1 MDPSFSAPSSGSTAV
16 RSPKTLQEAKNQ
28 VLPSDKDSISVLHC
42 ALPSSSSSRLSD
54 QMHLNDISI
63 DAQTKVEKMQD
74 PDNNEQEEAAQELE
88 LDPEQIEMNQVQE
101 YSRSKEL
108 SRSRSVSRSRSAASS
123 PTEHVLKGRQ
133 ELCEKPFSGG
143 TTHTEI
149 GEHNSRL
156 RLTLARSLLDLQSD
170 VTQEVRSL
178 DRFSEELRCELA
190 TALSVS
196 KARFRID
203 QVTETNSGSCRVDVE
218 ISNYTEFI
226 DFRIQADEVDLL
238 PLELSSGQL
247 SLEIQRQVADPLS
260 LLRNSTWFSFVMN
273 VIIITTGSSS
283 ATTPVAS
290 RIMSQGVFSQGA
302 FVATL
307 ADAHFG
313 APSEDAHFG
322 AHSFGVPALF
332 GQQLVHSLSPAIL
345 PDEGLHGV
353 ANDYGAPLEN
363 LWPASGFQVPF
374 PSVLANER
382 TGDVVAESAG
392 RVLATE
398 MENAL
403 DKLRQQ
409 AQKPCQVMSWLA
421 DHDLSANASRDSLQE
436 SSMQQLHRCA
446 SMPELHPSGTRRAFE
461 AITMRLRLR
470 LASREVQDAKIKQ
483 QNMELQQEIEAL
495 RANHSARVSIL
506 EASEHR
512 NMSEIKV
519 LKGLSLSQTKE
530 IEAFQMQNRSLA
542 TQLRDLKKKDRVQ
555 EKRPNNNLSEMFAL
569 EQQLQRERERVAQL
583 MSALEQANVALAR
596 AAAESLASTA
606 ATRPEQ
612 ETSQCE
618 VEVEVMDA
626 NVDTVEIYL
635 ASADSP
641 TAPVDSPTA
650 PANDGVCVKPIERT
664 DTPRRE
670 SRRKVNVITPD
681 LSAPLSN
688 HKDVL
693 SPCHVAAVAEIAPRT
708 LVPTLPPNP
717 GTDQEGAQMVAQ
729 IRLPRHSPSS
739 PERGYPPSPTQSQ
752 IETLSPRKMEPKV
765 TTMEV
770 DTYKNRAEGRAR
782 DRRESGGASS
792 DAAAH
797 AYDTSTAEEEHAADS
812 EWPSALAV
820 PRFTSDAAPAAA
832 AAAAGGG
839 GRGREG
845 SPKGVRQAVLST
857 RGPGRRRTPLQVAVN
872 DEVGLH

>member
-1 MDPSFSAPSSGSTAV
+1 
-16 RSPKTLQEAKNQ
+16 
-28 VLPSDKDSISVLHC
+28 
-42 ALPSSSSSRLSD
+42 
-54 QMHLNDISI
+54 
-63 DAQTKVEKMQD
+63 
-74 PDNNEQEEAAQELE
+74 
-88 LDPEQIEMNQVQE
+88 
-101 YSRSKEL
+101 
-108 SRSRSVSRSRSAASS
+108 
-123 PTEHVLKGRQ
+123 
-133 ELCEKPFSGG
+133 
-143 TTHTEI
+143 
-149 GEHNSRL
+149 
-156 RLTLARSLLDLQSD
+156 
-170 VTQEVRSL
+170 
-178 DRFSEELRCELA
+178 
-190 TALSVS
+190 
-196 KARFRID
+196 
-203 QVTETNSGSCRVDVE
+203 
-218 ISNYTEFI
+218 
-226 DFRIQADEVDLL
+226 
-238 PLELSSGQL
+238 LELSSGQL

-273 VIIITTGSSS
+273 VIIIATGSSS

-302 FVATL
+302 FVAPL

-313 APSEDAHFG
+313 APSVDAHFG
-322 AHSFGVPALF
+322 APHSFGVPALF
-332 GQQLVHSLSPAIL
+332 GQQLENSLSPAIL
-345 PDEGLHGV
+345 PGDDLRGV

-363 LWPASGFQVPF
+363 LWPASGFQEVPF
-374 PSVLANER
+374 PSVLHNER
-382 TGDVVAESAG
+382 TGDIVAESAG

-398 MENAL
+398 MEKAL

-409 AQKPCQVMSWLA
+409 EQKPSQVMSWLA
-421 DHDLSANASRDSLQE
+421 DHDRSANASRDSLQE
-436 SSMQQLHRCA
+436 CSMQQLHRSA

-470 LASREVQDAKIKQ
+470 LASREVQDDKIKQ
-483 QNMELQQEIEAL
+483 HNIQLQQENEAL
-495 RANHSARVSIL
+495 RACHRARVSIL

-512 NMSEIKV
+512 NMNEIKV

-569 EQQLQRERERVAQL
+569 EQQLQTERERVAQL

-626 NVDTVEIYL
+626 NVDIVEISF

-641 TAPVDSPTA
+641 TAPADSPTA
-650 PANDGVCVKPIERT
+650 PADSPAAADDGVCVKPIERT

-681 LSAPLSN
+681 LSAPLSQ

-708 LVPTLPPNP
+708 LVPTLFPNP
-717 GTDQEGAQMVAQ
+717 GTDQEGAQMVTQ

-739 PERGYPPSPTQSQ
+739 PERGYPPSPTLSQ
-752 IETLSPRKMEPKV
+752 LETLSPRKMEPKV

-782 DRRESGGASS
+782 DRRESGRASS

-797 AYDTSTAEEEHAADS
+797 TYDTSTAEEEHAADS
-812 EWPSALAV
+812 ECPSALAV
-820 PRFTSDAAPAAA
+820 PRFASDAAPAAA

-839 GRGREG
+839 GGGRGG

-857 RGPGRRRTPLQVAVN
+857 RGPGRRRTPLQVVVN